1 MEQMG
6 GLDAAFLYFETPS
19 THMHVCGV
27 ILLDPSTMPGGYS
40 FAAVRDHI
48 HARGS
53 RIAGFRRTLAQVPL
67 NLSRPYWVEYADF
80 DIDYHV
86 RRIAAPSPGSLR
98 ELADV
103 VGDIASRPLDR
114 SRPLWEMHVV
124 EGLADGNVALVAKV
138 HHATVDGVSGTN
150 ILFHLFD
157 LEPDPDGP
165 STPADP
171 WEPERKP
178 SDLGLLTRGVAD
190 VVKRPFGV
198 AKLTPSTL
206 LRVGNILWSSR
217 RLGGRSA
224 TPFTAPRTSFN
235 ATLTPH
241 RKVAFT
247 TVPLADVKTIKS
259 AFGVKVNDVVTA
271 IVGGALRTYLG
282 TRDELPDKPLIAA
295 VPVSVHGQVDA
306 SQGTSKVS
314 FMFSD
319 LGTEIDDPVR
329 RLQTIAEA
337 NASAKEINSMVGAS
351 TLMEWADYAAPNT
364 FSLAARLYSSLR
376 FAERHPVVHNL
387 VLSNVPGP
395 QFPLYLRGA
404 RLTGLFPLG
413 PIMDGAGLNVTVLS
427 HEDRIGFGFIACR
440 ELMPGLWDLADAV
453 EGAVAELL
461 DAAEKLDGAATRA
474 KPKTKAGAAAG

>member
-6 GLDAAFLYFETPS
+6 GLDAAFLYFETP
-19 THMHVCGV
+19 TMHMHVCGLIV
-27 ILLDPSTMPGGYS
+27 LDPSTMPGGYS

-48 HARGS
+48 QSRGS
-53 RIAGFRRTLAQVPL
+53 RISGFRRTLAQVPL

-86 RRIAAPSPGSLR
+86 RRFAVPSPGGPK
-98 ELADV
+98 ELAEI

-124 EGLADGNVALVAKV
+124 EGLVDGNVALVAKV
-138 HHATVDGVSGTN
+138 HHATVDGVSGSN
-150 ILFHLFD
+150 LLYHLFD
-157 LEPDPDGP
+157 LEPEPTSP

-178 SDLGLLTRGVAD
+178 SDLGLLTRGVVD
-190 VVKRPFGV
+190 VVKRPLGV

-217 RLGGRSA
+217 RNGGRSA

-241 RKVAFT
+241 RTVAYT
-247 TVPLADVKTIKS
+247 NVKLDDVKRVKT
-259 AFGVKVNDVVTA
+259 AFDVKVNDVVTA
-271 IVGGALRTYLG
+271 VVGGALRRYLAD
-282 TRDELPDKPLIAA
+282 RDELPERPLIAA
-295 VPVSVHGQVDA
+295 VPVSVHAQTADR
-306 SQGTSKVS
+306 QGTTKVS

-319 LGTEIDDPVR
+319 LGTELEDPVE
-329 RLQTIAEA
+329 RLRTIAAA
-337 NASAKEINSMVGAS
+337 NASAKEINSMVGAN

-395 QFPLYLRGA
+395 PFPLYLRGA
-404 RLTGLFPLG
+404 RLLGLYPLG
-413 PIMDGAGLNVTVLS
+413 PIMDGAGLNATVLS

-440 ELMPGLWDLADAV
+440 ELMPQLWDLADAV
-453 EGAVAELL
+453 ADALQELVVAADKLP
-461 DAAEKLDGAATRA
+461 AGEK
-474 KPKTKAGAAAG
+474 KTAPAGAAAG